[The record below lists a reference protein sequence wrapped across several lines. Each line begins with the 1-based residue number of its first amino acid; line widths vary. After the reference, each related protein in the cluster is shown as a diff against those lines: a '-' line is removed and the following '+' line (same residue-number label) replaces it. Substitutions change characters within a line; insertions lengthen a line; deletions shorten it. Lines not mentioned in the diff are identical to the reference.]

1 MMVTMKSK
9 FSLGGLLGALLLAV
23 SMSSSDIIVV
33 VHGANVSGVAP
44 FSSVGVVVTAPEV
57 SSSVSPVVSEAAG
70 EDQGGAKPDHHTSMQ
85 ERALQLP
92 PGPPRPTSS
101 PTSSPSTSPST
112 SRPSTSSPSTSRPA
126 STSRPSTSRP
136 SLPPSQKAS
145 KSSKSKASKSK
156 QKIKSVFDPKAA
168 KSDGSKAAKIA
179 KKSTKAK
186 GATAAGTST
195 TRPAGGRG
203 VRANVVN
210 AGGSP
215 AAAEMTERS
224 RGGAITPGEDEAV
237 TVVSTNEEDE
247 EMDTTIVDGSGGQQG
262 AIGE

>member
-9 FSLGGLLGALLLAV
+9 CSLGGLLGALLLAV
-23 SMSSSDIIVV
+23 SMSSSNIIVV

-57 SSSVSPVVSEAAG
+57 SSSVSSVVSAAAG

-85 ERALQLP
+85 QRALQLP

-101 PTSSPSTSPST
+101 PST
-112 SRPSTSSPSTSRPA
+112 SPSTSRPA
-126 STSRPSTSRP
+126 STSSPSTSRPSTSRP
-136 SLPPSQKAS
+136 SPSPSQKAS

-179 KKSTKAK
+179 KKSTKSSKAK

-224 RGGAITPGEDEAV
+224 RGGATTPGEDEAV
-237 TVVSTNEEDE
+237 TVVSTNEEGE